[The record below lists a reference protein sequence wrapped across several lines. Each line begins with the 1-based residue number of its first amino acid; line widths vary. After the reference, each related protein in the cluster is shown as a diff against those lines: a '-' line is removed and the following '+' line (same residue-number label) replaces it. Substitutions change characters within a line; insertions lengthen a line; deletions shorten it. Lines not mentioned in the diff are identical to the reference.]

1 MLCLSLD
8 FSNLKN
14 FISEKNLDPI
24 LSNIQLCHDDL
35 EKGQGSVS
43 GFLGWKAPQI
53 SELVRNDIKTAANSI
68 REKCELFIVIGIGGS
83 YIGSQAGLTFLQP
96 SFSNQI
102 GTDCGPSIYF
112 SGHNISSDYHS
123 DLLDLVEKYD
133 VCLNVISKSGTTTEP
148 AIAFRLFKQ
157 LIEKKY
163 GVDGAKDRIVVTT
176 NSNKGPLNDLA
187 AEQGYQ
193 KFIIPD
199 DMGGR
204 FSVLS
209 PVGLLPMAV
218 AGIDIGKLM
227 AGARKGQ
234 ELYSQPSVMEN
245 DAYHYAAY
253 RYLLYQKGL
262 TTEILASFQP
272 SLHHFAEWWKQLVG
286 ESEGKNQ
293 KGIFPASVEFTTDLH
308 SLGQWI
314 QEGKRNKFETFLLIE
329 NSNRQLKIPT
339 SKNDSDGLNYLAG
352 KTLDHV
358 NKKAYEATALAHKEG
373 GVPNLS
379 ITIKDRSPESLGQL
393 FYFFERAVVMT
404 GYLND
409 INPFDQPGVEFYK
422 RNMFKLLNKPG
433 Y

>member
-53 SELVRNDIKTAANSI
+53 SELVRNNIKTAANSI

-227 AGARKGQ
+227 AGACKGE

-245 DAYHYAAY
+245 DAYRYAAY

>member
-1 MLCLSLD
+1 MSRLSLD
-8 FSNLKN
+8 LNNLKT
-14 FISEKNLDPI
+14 FISEK
-24 LSNIQLCHDDL
+24 DL
-35 EKGQGSVS
+35 EAIYPKVLSYHEMLENGQGLGSD
-43 GFLGWKAPQI
+43 FLGWKKPGLSKAVLAEI
-53 SELVRNDIKTAANSI
+53 NEVAKSVRELCQV
-68 REKCELFIVIGIGGS
+68 FIVIGIGGS
-83 YIGSQAGLTFLQP
+83 YIGSQAGITFLKP
-96 SFSNQI
+96 SFLNQLYKE
-102 GTDCGPSIYF
+102 GLPEIYF
-112 SGHNISSDYHS
+112 CGHNISSDYHS

-148 AIAFRLFKQ
+148 AIAFRLFKK

-176 NSNKGPLNDLA
+176 NSNKGTLNTLA
-187 AEQGYQ
+187 KEQGYQ

-199 DMGGR
+199 DVGGR

-218 AGIDIGKLM
+218 AGIDIGKLL
-227 AGARKGQ
+227 AGACKGE
-234 ELYSQPSVMEN
+234 ELYSQPSLVEN
-245 DAYHYAAY
+245 NAYHYAAY

-262 TTEILASFQP
+262 ITEILASFQP

-314 QEGKRNKFETFLLIE
+314 QEGKRNIFETFLLIE
-329 NSNRQLKIPT
+329 NSNRELKIPA
-339 SKNDSDGLNYLAG
+339 SQNDSDGLNYLAG

-393 FYFFERAVVMT
+393 FYFFEKAVVMT
-404 GYLND
+404 SYLND
-409 INPFDQPGVEFYK
+409 VNPFDQPGVELYK
-422 RNMFKLLNKPG
+422 KNMFKLLNKPG
-433 Y
+433 N

>member
-1 MLCLSLD
+1 M
-8 FSNLKN
+8 
-14 FISEKNLDPI
+14 
-24 LSNIQLCHDDL
+24 
-35 EKGQGSVS
+35 
-43 GFLGWKAPQI
+43 
-53 SELVRNDIKTAANSI
+53 
-68 REKCELFIVIGIGGS
+68 IGIGGS

-148 AIAFRLFKQ
+148 AIAFRLLKQ

-176 NSNKGPLNDLA
+176 NSNKGPLNTLA

-199 DMGGR
+199 DVGGR

-218 AGIDIGKLM
+218 AGIDIGKLL
-227 AGARKGQ
+227 AGACKGE
-234 ELYSQPSVMEN
+234 ELYSRPSVMEN

-272 SLHHFAEWWKQLVG
+272 SLHHFSEWWKQLVG
-286 ESEGKNQ
+286 ESECKNQ

-329 NSNRQLKIPT
+329 NSNRQLQIPA

-404 GYLND
+404 SYLND

-422 RNMFKLLNKPG
+422 KNMFKLLNKPG

>member
-1 MLCLSLD
+1 MLSLSLD

-24 LSNIQLCHDDL
+24 LSNIQLCHDNL
-35 EKGQGSVS
+35 EKGQGSIA
-43 GFLGWKAPQI
+43 GFLGWKTPQI
-53 SELVRNDIKTAANSI
+53 SELVRKDIETAANSL

-96 SFSNQI
+96 FFSNQL

-123 DLLDLVEKYD
+123 DLLDLVKKYD

-176 NSNKGPLNDLA
+176 NSDKGTLNTLA
-187 AEQGYQ
+187 TEQGYQ

-199 DMGGR
+199 DVGGR

-218 AGIDIGKLM
+218 AGIDIGKLL
-227 AGARKGQ
+227 AGACKGE
-234 ELYSQPSVMEN
+234 ELYSQSSVMEN
-245 DAYHYAAY
+245 DAYQYAAY

-286 ESEGKNQ
+286 ESEGKDQ

>member
-1 MLCLSLD
+1 MSRLSLD
-8 FSNLKN
+8 FSNLKT
-14 FISEKNLDPI
+14 FISEK
-24 LSNIQLCHDDL
+24 DL
-35 EKGQGSVS
+35 EAIYPKVLSCHEMLENGQGLGSH
-43 GFLGWKAPQI
+43 FLGWKKPGI
-53 SELVRNDIKTAANSI
+53 SKTVLTEINEVAKSVRELCQV
-68 REKCELFIVIGIGGS
+68 FIVIGIGGS
-83 YIGSQAGLTFLQP
+83 YIGSQAGITFLKS
-96 SFSNQI
+96 SFPNQLYKE
-102 GTDCGPSIYF
+102 GLPEIYF

-163 GVDGAKDRIVVTT
+163 GVGGAKDRIVVTT
-176 NSNKGPLNDLA
+176 NSNKGTLNTLA
-187 AEQGYQ
+187 TELGYQ

-199 DMGGR
+199 DVGGR

-209 PVGLLPMAV
+209 PVGLLPMSV
-218 AGIDIGKLM
+218 AGIDIGKLL
-227 AGARKGQ
+227 AGACKGE
-234 ELYSQPSVMEN
+234 ELYSRPSVMKN

-272 SLHHFAEWWKQLVG
+272 SLHHFSEWWKQLVG

-329 NSNRQLKIPT
+329 NSNRQLQIPA

>member
-1 MLCLSLD
+1 MSRLSLD
-8 FSNLKN
+8 FSNLKT
-14 FISEKNLDPI
+14 FISEK
-24 LSNIQLCHDDL
+24 DL
-35 EKGQGSVS
+35 EAIYPKVLSCHEMLENGQGLGSH
-43 GFLGWKAPQI
+43 FLGWKKPGI
-53 SELVRNDIKTAANSI
+53 SKTVLTEINEVAKSVRELCQV
-68 REKCELFIVIGIGGS
+68 FIVIGIGGS
-83 YIGSQAGLTFLQP
+83 YIGSQAGITFLKS
-96 SFSNQI
+96 SFPNQLYKE
-102 GTDCGPSIYF
+102 GLPEIYF

-148 AIAFRLFKQ
+148 AIAFRLFKE

-199 DMGGR
+199 DVGGR

-218 AGIDIGKLM
+218 AGIDIGKLL
-227 AGARKGQ
+227 AGACKGE

-272 SLHHFAEWWKQLVG
+272 SLHHFSEWWKQLVG

-329 NSNRQLKIPT
+329 NSNRQLQIPA

-358 NKKAYEATALAHKEG
+358 NKKAYEATAFAHKEG
-373 GVPNLS
+373 GAPNLS

-404 GYLND
+404 SYLND

-422 RNMFKLLNKPG
+422 KNMFKLLNKPG

>member
-1 MLCLSLD
+1 MTWKKD
-8 FSNLKN
+8 
-14 FISEKNLDPI
+14 
-24 LSNIQLCHDDL
+24 
-35 EKGQGSVS
+35 KGLFPV
-43 GFLGWKAPQI
+43 FLAGRAPQI

-176 NSNKGPLNDLA
+176 NSNKGTLNDLA
-187 AEQGYQ
+187 TEQGYQ

-218 AGIDIGKLM
+218 AGIDIGKLL
-227 AGARKGQ
+227 AGACKGE

>member
-1 MLCLSLD
+1 MLSLSLD

-35 EKGQGSVS
+35 EKGKGSVS
-43 GFLGWKAPQI
+43 GFLGWKTPQI
-53 SELVRNDIKTAANSI
+53 SELVRKNIETAANSL

-96 SFSNQI
+96 FFSNQI
-102 GTDCGPSIYF
+102 GKGRGPSIYF

-148 AIAFRLFKQ
+148 AIAFRLFKE

-199 DMGGR
+199 DVGGR

-218 AGIDIGKLM
+218 AGIDIGKLL
-227 AGARKGQ
+227 AGACKGE

-329 NSNRQLKIPT
+329 NSNRQLKIPA

>member
-35 EKGQGSVS
+35 EKGKGSVS
-43 GFLGWKAPQI
+43 GFLGWKTPQI
-53 SELVRNDIKTAANSI
+53 SELVRQNIETAANSL

-199 DMGGR
+199 DVGGR

-218 AGIDIGKLM
+218 AGIDIGKLL
-227 AGARKGQ
+227 AGACKGE

>member
-35 EKGQGSVS
+35 EKGKGSVS
-43 GFLGWKAPQI
+43 GFLGWKTPQI
-53 SELVRNDIKTAANSI
+53 SELVRKNIETAANSL

-96 SFSNQI
+96 FFSNQI
-102 GTDCGPSIYF
+102 GKDRGPSIYF

-199 DMGGR
+199 DVGGR

-218 AGIDIGKLM
+218 AGIDIGKLL
-227 AGARKGQ
+227 AGACKGE

>member
-1 MLCLSLD
+1 MSRLSLD
-8 FSNLKN
+8 FSNLKT
-14 FISEKNLDPI
+14 FISEK
-24 LSNIQLCHDDL
+24 DL
-35 EKGQGSVS
+35 EAIYPKVLSCHEMLENGQGLGSH
-43 GFLGWKAPQI
+43 FLGWKKPGI
-53 SELVRNDIKTAANSI
+53 SKTVLTEINEVAKSVRELCQV
-68 REKCELFIVIGIGGS
+68 FIVIGIGGS
-83 YIGSQAGLTFLQP
+83 YIGSQAGITFLKS
-96 SFSNQI
+96 SFPNQLYKE
-102 GTDCGPSIYF
+102 GLPEIYF

-163 GVDGAKDRIVVTT
+163 GVGGAKDRIVVTT
-176 NSNKGPLNDLA
+176 NSNKGTLNTLA
-187 AEQGYQ
+187 TELGYQ

-199 DMGGR
+199 DVGGR

-209 PVGLLPMAV
+209 PVGLLPMSV
-218 AGIDIGKLM
+218 AGIDIGKLL
-227 AGARKGQ
+227 AGACKGE
-234 ELYSQPSVMEN
+234 ELYSRPSVMKN

-272 SLHHFAEWWKQLVG
+272 SLHHFSEWWKQLVG

-329 NSNRQLKIPT
+329 NSNRQLQIPA

-404 GYLND
+404 SYLND
-409 INPFDQPGVEFYK
+409 INPFDQSGVEFYK
-422 RNMFKLLNKPG
+422 KNMFKLLNKPG

>member
-1 MLCLSLD
+1 MLSLSLD

-43 GFLGWKAPQI
+43 GFLGWKIPQI
-53 SELVRNDIKTAANSI
+53 SELVRKDIETAANSL

-96 SFSNQI
+96 FFSNQI

-123 DLLDLVEKYD
+123 DLLELVEKYD
-133 VCLNVISKSGTTTEP
+133 ICLNVISKSGTTTEP

-176 NSNKGPLNDLA
+176 NSNKGKLNTLA
-187 AEQGYQ
+187 TEQGYQ

-199 DMGGR
+199 DVGGR

-218 AGIDIGKLM
+218 AGIDIGKLLE
-227 AGARKGQ
+227 GACKGE
-234 ELYSQPSVMEN
+234 ELYSRPSIMEN

>member
-1 MLCLSLD
+1 MSRLSLD
-8 FSNLKN
+8 FSNLKT
-14 FISEKNLDPI
+14 FISEK
-24 LSNIQLCHDDL
+24 DL
-35 EKGQGSVS
+35 EAIYPKVLSCHEMLENGQGLGSH
-43 GFLGWKAPQI
+43 FLGWKKPGI
-53 SELVRNDIKTAANSI
+53 SKTVLTEINEVAKSVRELCQV
-68 REKCELFIVIGIGGS
+68 FIVIGIGGS
-83 YIGSQAGLTFLQP
+83 YIGSQAGITFLKS
-96 SFSNQI
+96 SFPNQLYKE
-102 GTDCGPSIYF
+102 GLPEIYF

-123 DLLDLVEKYD
+123 DLLDLIEKYD

-176 NSNKGPLNDLA
+176 NSNKGKLNTLA
-187 AEQGYQ
+187 TEQGYQ

-199 DMGGR
+199 DVGGR

-218 AGIDIGKLM
+218 AGIDIGKLLE
-227 AGARKGQ
+227 GACKGE
-234 ELYSQPSVMEN
+234 ELYSRPSIMEN

-272 SLHHFAEWWKQLVG
+272 SLHHFSEWWKQLVG

-314 QEGKRNKFETFLLIE
+314 QEGKCNKFETFLLVE
-329 NSNRQLKIPT
+329 NSNRQLQIPA

-404 GYLND
+404 SYLND

-422 RNMFKLLNKPG
+422 KNMFKLLNKPG

>member
-1 MLCLSLD
+1 MLSLSLD

-35 EKGQGSVS
+35 EKGQGHVS
-43 GFLGWKAPQI
+43 GFLGWKTPQI
-53 SELVRNDIKTAANSI
+53 SELVRKDIETAANSL

-148 AIAFRLFKQ
+148 AIAFRLFKE

-176 NSNKGPLNDLA
+176 NSNKGTLNDLA

-199 DMGGR
+199 DVGGR

-218 AGIDIGKLM
+218 AGIDIGKLL
-227 AGARKGQ
+227 AGACKGE

>member
-35 EKGQGSVS
+35 EKGKGSVS
-43 GFLGWKAPQI
+43 GFLGWKTPQI
-53 SELVRNDIKTAANSI
+53 SELVRKNIETAANSL

-102 GTDCGPSIYF
+102 RKDCGPSIYF

-227 AGARKGQ
+227 AGACKGE

>member
-1 MLCLSLD
+1 MLSLSLD

-35 EKGQGSVS
+35 EKGQGSAS
-43 GFLGWKAPQI
+43 GFLGWKIPQI
-53 SELVRNDIKTAANSI
+53 SELVRKDIETAANSL

-96 SFSNQI
+96 FFSNQI

-123 DLLDLVEKYD
+123 DLLELVEKYD
-133 VCLNVISKSGTTTEP
+133 ICLNVISKSGTTTEP

-176 NSNKGPLNDLA
+176 NSNKGTLNTLA

-199 DMGGR
+199 DVGGR

-218 AGIDIGKLM
+218 AGIDIGKLLE
-227 AGARKGQ
+227 GACKGE
-234 ELYSQPSVMEN
+234 ELYSRPSIMEN

>member
-14 FISEKNLDPI
+14 FISEKNLEPI

-35 EKGQGSVS
+35 EKGQGPAS
-43 GFLGWKAPQI
+43 GLLGWKTPQI
-53 SELVRNDIKTAANSI
+53 SELVQNDIETTANSL

-96 SFSNQI
+96 SFSNHI
-102 GTDCGPSIYF
+102 GKEGGPSIFF

-148 AIAFRLFKQ
+148 AIAFRLFKE

-163 GVDGAKDRIVVTT
+163 GVGGAKDRIIVTT
-176 NSNKGPLNDLA
+176 NSNKGTLNILA
-187 AEQGYQ
+187 KEQGYQ

-199 DMGGR
+199 DVGGR

-218 AGIDIGKLM
+218 AGIDIGKLL
-227 AGARKGQ
+227 AGACKGE
-234 ELYSQPSVMEN
+234 ELYSRPSLMEN

-253 RYLLYQKGL
+253 RYLLYQKGF

-293 KGIFPASVEFTTDLH
+293 KGVFPASVEFTTDLH

-314 QEGKRNKFETFLLIE
+314 QEGKRNIFETFLLID
-329 NSNRQLKIPT
+329 NSNRELQIPA
-339 SKNDSDGLNYLAG
+339 SQNDSDGLNCLTG
-352 KTLDHV
+352 KTLDYV

-393 FYFFERAVVMT
+393 FYFFERAIVMT
-404 GYLND
+404 GYLNG
-409 INPFDQPGVEFYK
+409 INPFDQPGVDFYK
-422 RNMFKLLNKPG
+422 RNMFKFLNKPG

>member
-1 MLCLSLD
+1 MSRLSLD
-8 FSNLKN
+8 FSNLKT
-14 FISEKNLDPI
+14 FISEKDLEAIYPKI
-24 LSNIQLCHDDL
+24 LSCHEML
-35 EKGQGSVS
+35 EKGQGLGSH
-43 GFLGWKAPQI
+43 FLGWKKPEI
-53 SELVRNDIKTAANSI
+53 SKTVLTEINEVAKSVRELCQV
-68 REKCELFIVIGIGGS
+68 FIVIGIGGS
-83 YIGSQAGLTFLQP
+83 YIGSQAGITFLKP
-96 SFSNQI
+96 SFPNQLYKE
-102 GTDCGPSIYF
+102 GLPEIYF

-176 NSNKGPLNDLA
+176 NSNKGTLNTLA
-187 AEQGYQ
+187 TEQGYQ

-199 DMGGR
+199 DLGGR

-227 AGARKGQ
+227 AGACKGE
-234 ELYSQPSVMEN
+234 ELYSRPSAMEN
-245 DAYHYAAY
+245 DAYHCAAY

-272 SLHHFAEWWKQLVG
+272 SLNHFAEWWKQLVG

-314 QEGKRNKFETFLLIE
+314 QEGKHNKFETFLLIE
-329 NSNRQLKIPT
+329 NSNRQLQIPA
-339 SKNDSDGLNYLAG
+339 SINDSDGLNYLAG

-358 NKKAYEATALAHKEG
+358 NKKAYEAAAFAHKEG

-393 FYFFERAVVMT
+393 FYFFERAVVIT
-404 GYLND
+404 SYLND

-422 RNMFKLLNKPG
+422 KNMFKLLNKPG

>member
-1 MLCLSLD
+1 MSRLSLD
-8 FSNLKN
+8 FSNLKT
-14 FISEKNLDPI
+14 FISEK
-24 LSNIQLCHDDL
+24 DL
-35 EKGQGSVS
+35 EAIYPKVLSCHEMLENGQGLGSH
-43 GFLGWKAPQI
+43 FLGWKKPGI
-53 SELVRNDIKTAANSI
+53 SKTVLTEINEVAKSVRELCQV
-68 REKCELFIVIGIGGS
+68 FIVIGIGGS
-83 YIGSQAGLTFLQP
+83 YIGSQAGITFLKS
-96 SFSNQI
+96 SFPNQLYKE
-102 GTDCGPSIYF
+102 GLPEIYF

-163 GVDGAKDRIVVTT
+163 GVGGAKDRIVVTT
-176 NSNKGPLNDLA
+176 NSNKGTLNTLA
-187 AEQGYQ
+187 TELGYQ

-199 DMGGR
+199 DVGGR

-209 PVGLLPMAV
+209 PVGLLPMSV
-218 AGIDIGKLM
+218 AGIDIGKLL
-227 AGARKGQ
+227 AGACKGE
-234 ELYSQPSVMEN
+234 ELYSRPSVMKN

-272 SLHHFAEWWKQLVG
+272 SLHHFSEWWKQLVG

-329 NSNRQLKIPT
+329 NSNRQLQIPA

-358 NKKAYEATALAHKEG
+358 NKKAYEATAFAHKEG

-404 GYLND
+404 SYLND

-422 RNMFKLLNKPG
+422 KNMFKLLNKPG

>member
-1 MLCLSLD
+1 MSRLSLD
-8 FSNLKN
+8 FSNLKT
-14 FISEKNLDPI
+14 FISEK
-24 LSNIQLCHDDL
+24 DL
-35 EKGQGSVS
+35 EAIYPKVLSCHEMLENGQGLGSH
-43 GFLGWKAPQI
+43 FLGWKKPGI
-53 SELVRNDIKTAANSI
+53 SKTVLTEINEVAKSVRELCQV
-68 REKCELFIVIGIGGS
+68 FIVIGIGGS
-83 YIGSQAGLTFLQP
+83 YIGSQAGITFLKS
-96 SFSNQI
+96 SFPNQLYKE
-102 GTDCGPSIYF
+102 GLPEIYF

-163 GVDGAKDRIVVTT
+163 GVGGAKDRIVVTT
-176 NSNKGPLNDLA
+176 NSNKGTLNTLA
-187 AEQGYQ
+187 TELGYQ

-199 DMGGR
+199 DVGGR

-209 PVGLLPMAV
+209 PVGLLPMSV
-218 AGIDIGKLM
+218 AGIDIGKLL
-227 AGARKGQ
+227 AGACKGE
-234 ELYSQPSVMEN
+234 ELYSRPSVMKN

-272 SLHHFAEWWKQLVG
+272 SLHHFSEWWKQLVG

-293 KGIFPASVEFTTDLH
+293 KGIFPASVEFTKDLH

-329 NSNRQLKIPT
+329 NSNRQLQIPA

-404 GYLND
+404 SYLND

-422 RNMFKLLNKPG
+422 KNMFKLLNKPG

>member
-35 EKGQGSVS
+35 EKGKGSVS
-43 GFLGWKAPQI
+43 GFLGWKTPQI
-53 SELVRNDIKTAANSI
+53 SELVRKNIETAANSL

-96 SFSNQI
+96 FFSNQI
-102 GTDCGPSIYF
+102 GKDRGPSIYF

-148 AIAFRLFKQ
+148 AIAFRLFKE

-227 AGARKGQ
+227 AGACKGE

>member
-1 MLCLSLD
+1 M
-8 FSNLKN
+8 
-14 FISEKNLDPI
+14 
-24 LSNIQLCHDDL
+24 
-35 EKGQGSVS
+35 
-43 GFLGWKAPQI
+43 
-53 SELVRNDIKTAANSI
+53 
-68 REKCELFIVIGIGGS
+68 
-83 YIGSQAGLTFLQP
+83 TFLQP

-133 VCLNVISKSGTTTEP
+133 VCLNIISKSGTTTEP
-148 AIAFRLFKQ
+148 AIAFRLFKD
-157 LIEKKY
+157 LLEKKY

-176 NSNKGPLNDLA
+176 SSNKGTLNALA

-199 DMGGR
+199 DVGGR

-218 AGIDIGKLM
+218 AGIDIEKLL
-227 AGARKGQ
+227 AGACKGE
-234 ELYSQPSVMEN
+234 ELYSQSSVMEN

-286 ESEGKNQ
+286 ESEGKDQ

>member
-1 MLCLSLD
+1 MSRLSLD
-8 FSNLKN
+8 FSNLKT
-14 FISEKNLDPI
+14 FISEK
-24 LSNIQLCHDDL
+24 DL
-35 EKGQGSVS
+35 EAIYPKVLSCHEMLENGQGLGSH
-43 GFLGWKAPQI
+43 FLGWKKPGI
-53 SELVRNDIKTAANSI
+53 SKTVLTEINEVAKSVRELCQV
-68 REKCELFIVIGIGGS
+68 FIVIGIGGS
-83 YIGSQAGLTFLQP
+83 YIGSQAGITFLKS
-96 SFSNQI
+96 SFPNQLYKE
-102 GTDCGPSIYF
+102 GLPEIYF

-163 GVDGAKDRIVVTT
+163 GVGGAKDRIVVTT
-176 NSNKGPLNDLA
+176 NSNKGTLNTLA
-187 AEQGYQ
+187 TELGYQ

-199 DMGGR
+199 DVGGR

-209 PVGLLPMAV
+209 PVGLLPMSV
-218 AGIDIGKLM
+218 AGIDIGKLL
-227 AGARKGQ
+227 AGACKGE
-234 ELYSQPSVMEN
+234 ELYSRPSVMKN

-272 SLHHFAEWWKQLVG
+272 SLHHFSEWWKQLVG

-329 NSNRQLKIPT
+329 NSNRQLQIPA

-358 NKKAYEATALAHKEG
+358 NKKAYEATAFGHKEG

-404 GYLND
+404 SYLND

-422 RNMFKLLNKPG
+422 KNMFKLLNKPG